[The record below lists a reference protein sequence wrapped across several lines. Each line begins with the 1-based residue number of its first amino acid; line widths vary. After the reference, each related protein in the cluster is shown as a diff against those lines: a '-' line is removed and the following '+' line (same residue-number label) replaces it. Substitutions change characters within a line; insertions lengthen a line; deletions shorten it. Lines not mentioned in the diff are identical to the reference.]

1 MLLVYIIV
9 AFAAGF
15 LWLLAFR
22 SKDKWEPEPWARL
35 IKVAVAGGVAVGI
48 AALVELI
55 FHLIF
60 FGNIPFKEM
69 SFFPF
74 VWEQLFIVGIVEE
87 LLKFGVVWIF
97 AFHTRDFNEPVDG
110 LIYAAAAAV
119 GFSVVE
125 NITYAMEFGSGVLI
139 VRVLLSTL
147 AHIMFSS
154 IWGYELGQYW
164 ENPAH
169 PKKLIVIGLSLAAL
183 SHGLFNILVSHGITV
198 AFGIIFVAV
207 ILWAVVKRL
216 YRKAEAESAFRQ

>member
-1 MLLVYIIV
+1 MLLIYFIV

-35 IKVAVAGGVAVGI
+35 LKVAIAGAGAVGVAATFEILLNLLFSGT
-48 AALVELI
+48 
-55 FHLIF
+55 
-60 FGNIPFKEM
+60 M
-69 SFFPF
+69 SFREMGFIPS

-87 LLKFGVVWIF
+87 LLKFGVVWKF
-97 AFHTRDFNEPVDG
+97 AFHSKDFNEPIDG

-119 GFSVVE
+119 GFSVIE
-125 NITYAMEFGSGVLI
+125 NITYAVEFGSGVLI

-164 ENPAH
+164 GNPAH
-169 PKKLIVIGLSLAAL
+169 PKRLIVIGLSLAAL
-183 SHGLFNILVSHGITV
+183 SHGLFNILVSHRITV

-207 ILWAVVKRL
+207 ILWAVVKHL
-216 YRKAEAESAFRQ
+216 YKKAEAESSFRQ